1 MIENILYTLMIAVAG
16 WLLYQAGYK
25 DGYDRG
31 WKNGFGAC
39 LSTED
44 DRQEIY
50 IDHDHG
56 GENN

>member
-31 WKNGFGAC
+31 Y
-39 LSTED
+39 D
-44 DRQEIY
+44 DCFWRGPEIY
-50 IDHDHG
+50 MDHQHG
-56 GENN
+56 DDKN

>member
-31 WKNGFGAC
+31 Y
-39 LSTED
+39 D
-44 DRQEIY
+44 DCFWRDPVEPEIY
-50 IDHDHG
+50 MEHTHG
-56 GENN
+56 GDPDDPA

>member
-16 WLLYQAGYK
+16 WLLYQCGYK

-44 DRQEIY
+44 EEPEIY
-50 IDHDHG
+50 MDHEHG
-56 GENN
+56 N